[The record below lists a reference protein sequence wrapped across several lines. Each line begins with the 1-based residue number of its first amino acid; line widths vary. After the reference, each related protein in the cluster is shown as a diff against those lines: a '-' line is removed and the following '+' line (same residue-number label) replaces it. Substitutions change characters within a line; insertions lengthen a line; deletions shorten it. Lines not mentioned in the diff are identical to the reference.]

1 MAGTETIP
9 SASPYFYHHNTV
21 VQVLVEKDFA
31 CSGSCPFSVS
41 AQRALSDVSLGLIRG
56 SRVND
61 NCTADIQ
68 SFAAFLYCFLA
79 ADQHDVCDSFFQ
91 DLCSSFIG
99 SAVLGLRQNDGFL
112 LFAFCSFFDYVNK
125 SHDF

>member
-1 MAGTETIP
+1 MAGTGNH
-9 SASPYFYHHNTV
+9 SVSVSHFYHHNTV
-21 VQVLVEKDFA
+21 VQVLVEKDLF
-31 CSGSCPFSVS
+31 CLLRGH
-41 AQRALSDVSLGLIRG
+41 ALFLSQLNELVDVSLGLIRG

-112 LFAFCSFFDYVNK
+112 ICFCSFFDYVNK
-125 SHDF
+125 SHDS